1 MSTYY
6 IEIRMN
12 KYILALSAALIGSQV
27 QAATP
32 AALPAPVKQLEKQGI
47 EIIKPFTAP
56 GGVQGWLGKY
66 QGTGVTIYLT
76 PDKKHAI
83 SGYMYDENGSNLS
96 EQVIKEE
103 IYIPAGREMWK
114 TLSKA
119 AGITEGS
126 NNANCQIVVFADP
139 FCPYCTKF
147 RQDVQPYIKDNKI
160 ALKRS

>member
-32 AALPAPVKQLEKQGI
+32 AALPAPIKQLEKQGI
-47 EIIKPFTAP
+47 RNNQTLH
-56 GGVQGWLGKY
+56 GSRWGSGLVGKIS
-66 QGTGVTIYLT
+66 GNRGDNLST

-96 EQVIKEE
+96 EQVIKERFTSCWPRDVE
-103 IYIPAGREMWK
+103 NTVQSCRYHGR
-114 TLSKA
+114 
-119 AGITEGS
+119 
-126 NNANCQIVVFADP
+126 Q
-139 FCPYCTKF
+139 
-147 RQDVQPYIKDNKI
+147 Q
-160 ALKRS
+160 